1 MHIIPSEQRCYVR
14 LWVPKPSDFTS
25 HFFSKGGLTAQAD
38 MTACNCTTGSW
49 TQTLYKLNY
58 TMFCRYRNA
67 AVIYSN
73 SQLDP
78 LWWPVFTAGLDYMGT
93 LSLGETAAHISTK
106 ANNIEIWI
114 INRKSNEKKHL
125 YKDNVYK
132 ASVSNNTAD
141 NEKP

>member
-1 MHIIPSEQRCYVR
+1 MACGSPLDH
-14 LWVPKPSDFTS
+14 
-25 HFFSKGGLTAQAD
+25 LT
-38 MTACNCTTGSW
+38 T
-49 TQTLYKLNY
+49 
-58 TMFCRYRNA
+58 
-67 AVIYSN
+67 
-73 SQLDP
+73 
-78 LWWPVFTAGLDYMGT
+78 GLDYMGT